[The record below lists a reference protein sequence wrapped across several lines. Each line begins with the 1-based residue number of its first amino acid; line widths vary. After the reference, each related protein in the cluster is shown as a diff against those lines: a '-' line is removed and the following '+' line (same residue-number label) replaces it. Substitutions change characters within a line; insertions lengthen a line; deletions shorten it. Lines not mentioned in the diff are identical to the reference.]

1 MKKKQFM
8 ACFLGAALTLS
19 MLAGCSTSAVKDT
32 GSAEKAVDTAAVQVE
47 DTAPKN
53 NGKKTVYILATGGTI
68 AGSGDSGKTQNYK
81 AGELDVQSLIDGV
94 PGIEDLAN
102 LEGIQIC
109 NIGSDDIT
117 AQHWLKITNTI
128 NELAKKEDVAG
139 FVITHG
145 TDTLDETAYFMNLTV
160 KTDKPVV
167 LVGAMRPSTATSAD
181 GPMNLY
187 QAVALAASEEA
198 VGRGSMVVFS
208 DGIYGGR
215 DVQKTNTFK
224 TDAFDS
230 RDLGC
235 LGYMHDE
242 VPYFFNDTTK
252 LHTTETEFDV
262 SGLEEL
268 PKVGIAYF
276 NIDADPSIL
285 SYMAETCDG
294 IIIAGAGSGCYSESW
309 NEEIAKLADKKTI
322 IVRSSRI
329 SNGLISEDDYFNV
342 SPYVM
347 DSGNLAPQKARILLQ
362 LALTKTSDINEIK
375 AIFEKY

>member
-1 MKKKQFM
+1 MKKRTRLALL
-8 ACFLGAALTLS
+8 ACGVMIASLLSGCGDTADQSNAAT
-19 MLAGCSTSAVKDT
+19 TVN
-32 GSAEKAVDTAAVQVE
+32 TAAVEVAE
-47 DTAPKN
+47 TTPKDN
-53 NGKKTVYILATGGTI
+53 EKKTVYILATGGTI
-68 AGSGDSGKTQNYK
+68 AGSGEAGKTQNYS

-94 PGIEDLAN
+94 PGIEELAN
-102 LEGIQIC
+102 LEGVQIC

-117 AQHWLKITNTI
+117 AQHWLQIANTI
-128 NELAKKEDVAG
+128 NELAQRDNVAG

-145 TDTLDETAYFMNLTV
+145 TDTLDETAYFMNLTA
-160 KTDKPVV
+160 KTEKPVV

-198 VGRGSMVVFS
+198 VGRGAMVVFS

-230 RDLGC
+230 VDLGC
-235 LGYMHDE
+235 LGYMHDD
-242 VPYFFNDTTK
+242 VPYFFNETTK
-252 LHTTETEFDV
+252 KHTSETEFDV
-262 SGLEEL
+262 STLTEL

-294 IIIAGAGSGCYSESW
+294 IVIAGAGSGAYSGSW
-309 NEEIAKLADKKTI
+309 NEEIKKLESSQTV

-329 SNGLISEDDYFNV
+329 ANGLISEDDFFAV

-362 LALTKTSDINEIK
+362 LALTKTSDMDEIK
-375 AIFEKY
+375 AMFETY